1 MYFQMCEKENE
12 RWQKLLM
19 FNKDNNILKNEGE
32 VLRGQIIEFRDCVQ
46 ELESDN
52 WVFKDNEIQDQC
64 KINQLVVDKEDLLL
78 ELERIE
84 WEKMDLKMRVDFFLC
99 EIEKFLNN

>member
-1 MYFQMCEKENE
+1 
-12 RWQKLLM
+12 M

-64 KINQLVVDKEDLLL
+64 KIN
-78 ELERIE
+78 
-84 WEKMDLKMRVDFFLC
+84 
-99 EIEKFLNN
+99 